1 LTTYEIGQVLTFAVT
16 VKDATGTLVNTGT
29 TPVCT
34 ITLPDGTTSLGTIT
48 NPSTGNYVATLTSTL
63 AGRHRARW
71 TATGANAGGF
81 PYTDTADVW
90 ATDPQLVISLG
101 DARAELNLDAT
112 ETVND
117 DELRLYVAATTQI
130 MVDLCSPLNIAVL
143 PSSRV
148 EEHEPAGSQLVL
160 RRKSPTTPTSAIEY
174 IGTAAY
180 TIAYSATPNAGGDSF
195 TYEPQT
201 GILTRRVGGVP
212 YRWRGTVQVSYTWGS
227 TEINPRV
234 VLAARALVAH
244 LWSIGNRGWRP
255 SFGGN
260 EAIMQTPMGYAI
272 PRRVV
277 EMLDPAGSP
286 SVQVG

>member
-16 VKDATGTLVNTGT
+16 VKDATGALVDTSTL
-29 TPVCT
+29 PVCT
-34 ITLPDGTTSLGTIT
+34 ITIPDGTTTAAT
-48 NPSTGNYVATLTSTL
+48 VTKPSTGNYVATYTSTL
-63 AGRHRARW
+63 AGRHTARW
-71 TATGANAGGF
+71 TATGTNSGGF

-90 ATDPQLVISLG
+90 PNDPQLVISLG

-112 ETVND
+112 ETISD

-130 MVDLCSPLNIAVL
+130 LVDLCGPLGIAVL
-143 PSSRV
+143 PSIRV
-148 EEHEPAGSQLVL
+148 EEHDPAGSQLVL
-160 RRKSPTTPTSAIEY
+160 RRRPVDAPTTAIEY
-174 IGTAAY
+174 IGASAY
-180 TIAYSATPNAGGDSF
+180 TIPFASTPNAGGDSY

-201 GILTRRVGGVP
+201 GILTRRIGGTP
-212 YRWRGTVQVSYTWGS
+212 YRWRGTVVITYTWGS
-227 TEINPRV
+227 TQINPRV

-260 EAIMQTPMGYAI
+260 DAIMTTPMGYAI

-286 SVQVG
+286 SPQVA